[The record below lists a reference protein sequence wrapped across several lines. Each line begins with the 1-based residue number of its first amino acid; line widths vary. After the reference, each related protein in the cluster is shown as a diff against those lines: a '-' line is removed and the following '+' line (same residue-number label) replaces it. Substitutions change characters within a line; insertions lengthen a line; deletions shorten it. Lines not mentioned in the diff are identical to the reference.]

1 MFLQFLINGIITGL
15 GYVPVACGLTLIYSV
30 TGVFNFAH
38 GLYYVIA
45 GSLVFLMVS
54 TFGLDL
60 GTSLLLSTSVT
71 VAFGVGLWLVVFSPL
86 QRRGAS
92 SITLMIA
99 SIALLILIQNV
110 WLLMNGND
118 RVFLSYKLLDRN
130 VDGLAPLTVSVSQLL
145 IAPIALLSLVAAEIF
160 LRKTNLGRLLRAV
173 SSNRTLAQD
182 QGINLGLVY
191 GVAFA
196 LGGFLATLSGYFD
209 LLDPSV
215 GIDPIRNLRVV
226 LISTIAC
233 LIGGAHRLSSTAI
246 ACVMIG
252 IARSLSIWLA
262 PDNWGDAVMAG
273 ILIAFICMRSTGISG
288 RRMWKEAV

>member
-15 GYVPVACGLTLIYSV
+15 GFIPVACGLTLIYSV

-45 GSLVFLMVS
+45 GSLVFLLVT
-54 TFGLDL
+54 TFGLGL
-60 GTSLLLSTSVT
+60 GTSLLLSTSIT
-71 VAFGVGLWLVVFSPL
+71 VAFGISLWLLVFSPL

-99 SIALLILIQNV
+99 SIALLIFVQNA
-110 WLLMNGND
+110 WLLINGND

-130 VDGLAPLTVSVSQLL
+130 VAGLVPLTISISQLL
-145 IAPIALLSLVAAEIF
+145 IAPIALLSLAAAEIF
-160 LRKTNLGRLLRAV
+160 LRKTNLGLSLRAV
-173 SSNRTLAQD
+173 SSNRMLALD
-182 QGINLGLVY
+182 QGVNLSLVY
-191 GVAFA
+191 TVAFA
-196 LGGFLATLSGYFD
+196 LGGFLATISSYFD

-246 ACVMIG
+246 ACVLIG
-252 IARSLSIWLA
+252 IARSMSIWLA

-273 ILIAFICMRSTGISG
+273 LLIAFICTRSVGIGG